1 MNNNNNIKINRMII
15 ITGKHNTIFT
25 RLHLSHPLDYVCQ
38 VKGGLKLESNG
49 VNRKQIH
56 VRIQQKASIDSRLTL
71 E

>member
-1 MNNNNNIKINRMII
+1 MII

-25 RLHLSHPLDYVCQ
+25 RLHLSDALDYVCQ

-56 VRIQQKASIDSRLTL
+56 VRIQ
-71 E
+71 